1 MTGAKQ
7 KLSPEGMSPAQE
19 KLAGMFFDRKTV
31 APVNRRRTLPNGGFE
46 FYKVDREMS
55 IIDFPVTDEEFAIK
69 KHDTD
74 PGAPL
79 SPIYINIRNLPSD
92 VLEQYGIVTSEIM
105 TTARPDYCAG
115 IPKAGLP
122 LARAYSVHAG
132 IPAVDIFQKEEAND
146 GSGQRKIVASEQ
158 NFAGKKLRIIDDL
171 ATGGDT
177 KLEAAKAAEAMGFEI
192 TDIVV
197 LVDRLQGAKE
207 QLAEAGY
214 TLRAAFTIKQL
225 MDYGLRTGRLTKE
238 KYEQIVEYLG
248 IPA

>member
-1 MTGAKQ
+1 MTEAKQ

-19 KLAGMFFDRKTV
+19 KLAGMFYDRKTV

-79 SPIYINIRNLPSD
+79 SPIYINIRNLPED
-92 VLEQYGIVTSEIM
+92 VLEQYGVVTSEIM
-105 TTARPDYCAG
+105 TTDKPDYCAG
-115 IPKAGLP
+115 IPN
-122 LARAYSVHAG
+122 AG
-132 IPAVDIFQKEEAND
+132 IPLAKAYSNHSGIPVVEIFQKEEAND
-146 GSGQRKIVASEQ
+146 GSGKRRIVAGEQ
-158 NFAGKKLRIIDDL
+158 DFTGRKLRMVDDL

-177 KLEAAKAAEAMGFEI
+177 KLEAAKAAEAMGFEV

-225 MDYGLRTGRLTKE
+225 LDFGLRTGRLTTDR
-238 KYEQIVEYLG
+238 YEHIVDYLG
-248 IPA
+248 LNN